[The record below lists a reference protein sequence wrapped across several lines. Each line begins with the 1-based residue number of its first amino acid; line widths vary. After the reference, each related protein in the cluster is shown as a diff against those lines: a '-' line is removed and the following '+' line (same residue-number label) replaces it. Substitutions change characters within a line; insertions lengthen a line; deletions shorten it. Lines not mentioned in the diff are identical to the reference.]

1 MKLLLLNHPH
11 SSQFLKQLEAFQ
23 KVYPDFSFEQEGSDE
38 DRSSLI
44 ENVDGIVL
52 GRLRPGDLEQ
62 AKNLK
67 IIFVPWAGVNHLP
80 WELIRERSIQVA
92 HTHGNARAVAEKAF
106 QLCLA
111 LLGHVISYHNDMQKG
126 MWHGFAAGQFDDRWQ
141 TLQNRSCGILGFGS
155 IGKNLLTYLL
165 PFQGPFHALKKH
177 LPSSLPEGL
186 SSCSSDID
194 EVIEKSNILFLTMP
208 STPET
213 KKIISK
219 DRLNRMH
226 GKYLINVSR
235 GELIDEKALYDA
247 LKEGTLAGAAMD
259 VWFKYPR
266 QRNEIQLPSSFPFH
280 ELDNVVMSPH
290 VGGFCEEG
298 HQLMIQET
306 LQNIESWLGT
316 GKARYMADASLEY

>member
-1 MKLLLLNHPH
+1 MKLLLLDHPH
-11 SSQFLKQLEAFQ
+11 SPILLKRLEEILREH
-23 KVYPDFSFEQEGSDE
+23 PDFTFELEGSDE
-38 DRSSLI
+38 DRLKLI
-44 ENVDGIVL
+44 EEADGIVL
-52 GRLRPGDLEQ
+52 GRLRPGDLEH
-62 AKNLK
+62 AKKLK

-80 WELIRERSIQVA
+80 WKLIRERNIQVA

-111 LLGHVISYHNDMQKG
+111 LLGHVVPYHNDMQKG
-126 MWHGFAAGQFDDRWQ
+126 RWHGFAAGQFEDRWQ

-177 LPSSLPEGL
+177 LPSPLPPGL
-186 SSCSSDID
+186 SSCSGDID
-194 EVIEKSNILFLTMP
+194 EIIDRSNVLFLTMP

-213 KKIISK
+213 KKIISQ
-219 DRLNRMH
+219 DRLKRMQ

-235 GELIDEKALYDA
+235 GELIDEKALYEA
-247 LKEGTLAGAAMD
+247 LVEGNLAGAGMD
-259 VWFKYPR
+259 VWFQYPK
-266 QRNEIQLPSSFPFH
+266 QRNEIQLPSKFPFH
-280 ELDNVVMSPH
+280 ELENVVMSPH

-306 LQNIESWLGT
+306 LQNIEAWLNT
-316 GKARYMADASLEY
+316 GKAKFLADAILEY